1 MTTSVGR
8 PQAGTADGLDGRTT
22 RVLVA
27 FLRIGVA
34 VLWIENVGWKA
45 PPNFS
50 SLRKFTQYA
59 VDYPVVRPFSWLV
72 EHLIL
77 PNFTFFAWMT
87 LLLEASIGAFLLI
100 GLATR
105 FWALVGIAQT
115 LAITMSVLNAP
126 HEWEWSYYLMVLAH
140 VALFATAA
148 GRSYGLDAVMRPIWR
163 TSDSYASRLLM
174 RVS

>member
-1 MTTSVGR
+1 MTTQVDRGDAATD
-8 PQAGTADGLDGRTT
+8 PALDSRSTK
-22 RVLVA
+22 LLLA

-34 VLWIENVGWKA
+34 ILWIENVGWKA
-45 PPNFS
+45 PPNFG
-50 SLRKFTQYA
+50 SLRKFTNYA
-59 VDYPVVRPFSWLV
+59 VDYPVVRPFTWVV
-72 EHLIL
+72 EHLVL

-105 FWALVGIAQT
+105 FWALVGMGQT

-126 HEWEWSYYLMVLAH
+126 HEWEWSYYLMFLAH
-140 VALFATAA
+140 AALLATAA
-148 GRSYGLDAVMRPIWR
+148 GRYYGLDSVMRPIWR
-163 TSDSYASRLLM
+163 TSDSRLSRALM